1 MFDIGFTELL
11 LVAVVTLLVIGPEK
25 LPETLRT
32 LGLWL
37 GRLRRSFGAVKSE
50 IEKEIGMD
58 DVRRQLHNEAIMD
71 EMKRIEKEVKNTLHA
86 PIAATE
92 AATNAV
98 TNAAMDPKLVATP
111 APAADPSNKTSDVQ
125 GG

>member
-37 GRLRRSFGAVKSE
+37 GRLRRSFVAVKSE
-50 IEKEIGMD
+50 IEREIGMD

-71 EMKRIEKEVKNTLHA
+71 EMKRIEKEVKNTVHA
-86 PIAATE
+86 PMASSEPRLAATP
-92 AATNAV
+92 APA
-98 TNAAMDPKLVATP
+98 P
-111 APAADPSNKTSDVQ
+111 APAADPTNKSSDVQ

>member
-32 LGLWL
+32 VGLWL
-37 GRLRRSFGAVKSE
+37 GRLRRSFVAVKSE
-50 IEKEIGMD
+50 IEREIGMD

-71 EMKRIEKEVKNTLHA
+71 EMKRIEKEVKHTVHMPVA
-86 PIAATE
+86 PAGPIAE
-92 AATNAV
+92 
-98 TNAAMDPKLVATP
+98 PGIES
-111 APAADPSNKTSDVQ
+111 AADVSKKTVDSNS
-125 GG
+125 G

>member
-37 GRLRRSFGAVKSE
+37 GRLRRSFVAVKSE
-50 IEKEIGMD
+50 IEREIGMD

-71 EMKRIEKEVKNTLHA
+71 EMKRIEKEVKNTVHT

-92 AATNAV
+92 PRLAQSPV
-98 TNAAMDPKLVATP
+98 PVPVP
-111 APAADPSNKTSDVQ
+111 APAANPSGKPSDVQ
-125 GG
+125 SG

>member
-1 MFDIGFTELL
+1 MFDIGFSELL

-37 GRLRRSFGAVKSE
+37 GRLRRSFVAVKSE
-50 IEKEIGMD
+50 IEREIGMD

-71 EMKRIEKEVKNTLHA
+71 EMKRIEKEVKNTVHP
-86 PIAATE
+86 PIASSE
-92 AATNAV
+92 ARFA
-98 TNAAMDPKLVATP
+98 ATP
-111 APAADPSNKTSDVQ
+111 APAVDSLNKTSDGQ

>member
-1 MFDIGFTELL
+1 MFDIGFSELL

-37 GRLRRSFGAVKSE
+37 GRLRRSFVAVKSE
-50 IEKEIGMD
+50 IEREIGMD

-71 EMKRIEKEVKNTLHA
+71 EMKRIEKEVKNTVHP
-86 PIAATE
+86 PIAPTE
-92 AATNAV
+92 PRLASTQ
-98 TNAAMDPKLVATP
+98 TP
-111 APAADPSNKTSDVQ
+111 TPAADSLNKTSDGQ

>member
-37 GRLRRSFGAVKSE
+37 GRLRRSFVAVKSE
-50 IEKEIGMD
+50 IEREIGMD

-71 EMKRIEKEVKNTLHA
+71 EMKRIEKEVKNTVHTPVPA
-86 PIAATE
+86 SE
-92 AATNAV
+92 SR
-98 TNAAMDPKLVATP
+98 LVPTT
-111 APAADPSNKTSDVQ
+111 APALAPPQVAESSSKPSDGQN
-125 GG
+125 G